1 MDKRLNDFLPDASAP
16 EGQTAAIG
24 IQYLSDYM
32 SVELSDIRSLFHL
45 RKAFSHKGTYGHAL
59 IIAGGTLT
67 MGAALLCA
75 KGCLCAGAGLTTT
88 AIPASGLAALNAAL
102 PEVMYVE
109 KQMLLNPQAFDPYQ
123 AVAVGPGLSDEESN
137 LSLLGALIRLKI
149 PLVVDADGLN
159 MISVNKKMLD
169 GLAANS
175 IITPHV
181 KEFDRLFGAHPTWYA
196 RLQTAIRE
204 AKTRKIVIVLKNQF
218 TFIVDRT
225 GLVYIN
231 TTGNPAMAQGG
242 MGDVLTGIITGLA
255 AQGYPG
261 KDAAILGCYLH
272 GKSGDELAETYFNVK
287 ASQLAAEIPKTL
299 KRLLKL

>member
-16 EGQTAAIG
+16 EGQMAAVG

-32 SVELSDIRSLFHL
+32 AVELADIRSLFHL
-45 RKAFSHKGTYGHAL
+45 RKPFSHKGTYGHAL
-59 IIAGGTLT
+59 IIAGGTQT

-75 KGCLCAGAGLTTT
+75 KGCLYAGAGLTTA

-102 PEVMYVE
+102 PEVMFVE
-109 KQMLLNPQAFDPYQ
+109 KQMLLNPGAFDPYQ
-123 AVAVGPGLSDEESN
+123 AIAVGPGLSDEESN
-137 LSLLGALIRLKI
+137 LSLLSALVRLKL
-149 PLVVDADGLN
+149 PLIVDADGLN
-159 MISVNKKMLD
+159 VLSVNKKMMD
-169 GLAANS
+169 GLLANS

-181 KEFDRLFGAHPTWYA
+181 KEFDRLFGPHATWYA

-204 AKTRKIVIVLKNQF
+204 AKVRKIVIVLKNQY
-218 TFIVDRT
+218 TFIVDQK
-225 GLVYIN
+225 GFVYIN

-242 MGDVLTGIITGLA
+242 MGDVLSGIITA
-255 AQGYPG
+255 FVAQGYPA

-272 GKSGDELAETYFNVK
+272 GKSGDDLAETYFNVT
-287 ASQLAAEIPKTL
+287 ASQVAEEIPKTL